1 MNTKT
6 KKCVVCGGNW
16 VVKKGKTKQ
25 GKQLY
30 YCRECKHRFTNSKQ
44 LRKVESKHIWI
55 DFVFKKQVTRELKE
69 TYEFNRKTILSYV
82 NSYEVKQ
89 KKHKPRPIHLLA
101 DALYFGSRLDGQS
114 WCVVVFRD
122 PKEKENLWWTFTN
135 TETESVYIEGKLY
148 LEKLGYTILSVTGDG
163 FGGLRRS
170 FILIPYQMCLVH
182 MKRIVVR
189 GTTNK
194 PKLIQGQIL
203 LALAK
208 TLFNTKKHIFE
219 KRLNQFIEKYRDFLN
234 EKAVNQTTGEKWFIH
249 EDLRRATMS
258 LLTNLPYLFTYEN
271 DPSIPKTTNSLEGHF
286 SHLRDIL
293 EIHRGASKE
302 LKQKII
308 HTILL
313 ASTIAPDEKKLKDI
327 I

>member
-1 MNTKT
+1 
-6 KKCVVCGGNW
+6 
-16 VVKKGKTKQ
+16 
-25 GKQLY
+25 
-30 YCRECKHRFTNSKQ
+30 
-44 LRKVESKHIWI
+44 
-55 DFVFKKQVTRELKE
+55 
-69 TYEFNRKTILSYV
+69 
-82 NSYEVKQ
+82 
-89 KKHKPRPIHLLA
+89 
-101 DALYFGSRLDGQS
+101 
-114 WCVVVFRD
+114 
-122 PKEKENLWWTFTN
+122 
-135 TETESVYIEGKLY
+135 
-148 LEKLGYTILSVTGDG
+148 
-163 FGGLRRS
+163 
-170 FILIPYQMCLVH
+170 MCLVH